1 MQQRKHSLPR
11 QRKITTDVLH
21 AAALGCVFLA
31 LLANEEEHG
40 WLEWTTPFALWG
52 VAFLTYM
59 LGAKNDDGAT

>member
-1 MQQRKHSLPR
+1 
-11 QRKITTDVLH
+11 VLH